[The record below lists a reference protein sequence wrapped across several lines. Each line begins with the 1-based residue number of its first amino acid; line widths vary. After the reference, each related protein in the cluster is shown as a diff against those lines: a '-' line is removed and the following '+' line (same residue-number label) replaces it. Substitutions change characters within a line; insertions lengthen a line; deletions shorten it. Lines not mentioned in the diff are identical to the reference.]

1 MALRHVAVMLALL
14 AGPAEAEGVK
24 LDGAGISKAL
34 VGVAL
39 VYDDGTSQSFAG
51 DGGTVFEGG
60 RGSSNGR
67 WRVTGNLEV
76 VSGTG
81 RTVNRGA
88 RMFLCRCGQSGN
100 KPYCD
105 GSHER
110 VGFVAEGV

>member
-1 MALRHVAVMLALL
+1 MLALL
-14 AGPAEAEGVK
+14 AGPVEAEGVK

-67 WRVTGNLEV
+67 WRVTGDQYCSV
-76 VSGTG
+76 WPPSDSWACYDVTVDGGAIAFVS
-81 RTVNRGA
+81 A
-88 RMFLCRCGQSGN
+88 
-100 KPYCD
+100 D
-105 GSHER
+105 GSASVGR
-110 VGFVAEGV
+110 VKE